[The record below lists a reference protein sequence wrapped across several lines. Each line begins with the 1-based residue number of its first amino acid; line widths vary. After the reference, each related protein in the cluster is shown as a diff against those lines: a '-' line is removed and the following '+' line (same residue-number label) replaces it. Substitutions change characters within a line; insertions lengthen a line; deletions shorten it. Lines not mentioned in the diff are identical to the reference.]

1 MIAIG
6 CDHGALELKEQLVD
20 LLALLQA
27 GQCAVLPQNGGGI
40 AGGAHQ
46 ALMAG
51 LQCLVAESQALVKD
65 LPELLEVAAGGKGYI
80 HQIDGDNT
88 LIEAA
93 VVFGL
98 AGLGVHI
105 GSQEAAAAHA
115 GVAVALAVFVHLQF
129 GSASGVK
136 LGYFRKDSERIFRV
150 YTALYRKA

>member
-1 MIAIG
+1 M
-6 CDHGALELKEQLVD
+6 GAASL
-20 LLALLQA
+20 
-27 GQCAVLPQNGGGI
+27 
-40 AGGAHQ
+40 GGAHQ

-115 GVAVALAVFVHLQF
+115 GEQWPSPFLSTLY
-129 GSASGVK
+129 SS
-136 LGYFRKDSERIFRV
+136 IFFS
-150 YTALYRKA
+150 LM